1 VARIKGTTL
10 KRTSR
15 EGWLAP
21 AGLTKFEPGSKW
33 GRPAGASHPSLLVL
47 FKFYVVIRFPDRQ
60 RVSAVNTD
68 SLLAYR
74 RGGESV
80 KRRQRTF
87 GLLRALV
94 LGAVAAMSFA
104 FPEHVVG
111 QRVVDKMVA
120 TVNAGV
126 KTELITYSD
135 LLWQLA
141 LEPNTPLDNP
151 SSTDL
156 NHALRLLIDQ
166 RLILQE
172 AEKLPSI
179 APTSKEISDARDEL
193 ARHFSSQTEFQQRL
207 LRVGLNA
214 EKLDEI
220 IEQRL
225 KMEKY
230 LDFRFRSFVVISQT
244 EIAAYYRDVF
254 VPRLR
259 SRAPGQIVPTLEEA
273 RAQIEKTLTEAK
285 IESDTDSFL
294 DTARER
300 AEIVML
306 NPIE

>member
-1 VARIKGTTL
+1 MIPKAQFRSLRSLCALCVSVVYK
-10 KRTSR
+10 KRHQLNR
-15 EGWLAP
+15 RD
-21 AGLTKFEPGSKW
+21 AGD
-33 GRPAGASHPSLLVL
+33 A
-47 FKFYVVIRFPDRQ
+47 Q
-60 RVSAVNTD
+60 RSCSFVTV
-68 SLLAYR
+68 
-74 RGGESV
+74 
-80 KRRQRTF
+80 F
-87 GLLRALV
+87 V
-94 LGAVAAMSFA
+94 LGVLMLVCFAV
-104 FPEHVVG
+104 PG
-111 QRVVDKMVA
+111 QVYAQQVVDKMVA

-193 ARHFSSQTEFQQRL
+193 ARQFSSQTEFQQRL

-285 IESDTDSFL
+285 IESDTDAFL